1 MQYVVGVDAGGTTTT
16 AAAYRYDNGE
26 ALSRGT
32 SGFGNVVIDFEKA
45 MEHLE
50 EAIAQAVEGLTGE
63 CRLILVGAAGAI
75 TGGINGKIIKILTE
89 RFGCPVAV
97 DTDARLALEGALENG
112 DGVLVIS
119 GTGSIA
125 QARKEGQLAWAG
137 GWGYLVGDEGS
148 GYDLV
153 AQVIRQMT
161 RDVDRD
167 WPEKTV
173 CREVR
178 EFFNAKDAREVIRYI
193 HSHVKADIAAAAPVV
208 VRCAQKGDPDARA
221 ILTKAGEELA
231 KLVICLVR
239 RLQLAS
245 PFSLAL
251 QGSVLRKVPQIR
263 ERMLVALEEAG
274 LSYKLL
280 PLDLELTRGAIYYA
294 RALDAEA
301 KG

>member
-1 MQYVVGVDAGGTTTT
+1 MQYVVGVDAGGTSTT
-16 AAAYRYDNGE
+16 AVAYRYDDGTP
-26 ALSRGT
+26 LGRGT
-32 SGFGNVVIDFEKA
+32 GGFGNVVVDFEQA

-50 EAIAQAVEGLTGE
+50 EAISQAVAGLTGE
-63 CRLILVGAAGAI
+63 CRLILIGAAGAI
-75 TGGINGKIIKILTE
+75 TGGINGKIIE
-89 RFGCPVAV
+89 RLQARFTCPVAV
-97 DTDARLALEGALENG
+97 DTDARLALEGALEGG

-125 QARKEGQLAWAG
+125 QARKGSKLAWAG

-161 RDVDRD
+161 RDSDMG
-167 WPEKTV
+167 WPEKPV
-173 CREVR
+173 CRAVR
-178 EFFNAKDAREVIRYI
+178 EFFNAKDAREVVRFI

-208 VRCAQKGDPDARA
+208 VRCAQEGDPDARA

-239 RLQLAS
+239 RLQLSS
-245 PFSLAL
+245 PFPLAL
-251 QGSVLRKVPQIR
+251 QGSVLRKVPQVR
-263 ERMLVALEEAG
+263 ERMLAALEEAG

-280 PLDLELTRGAIYYA
+280 PLDTDLTRGAIYYA
-294 RALDAEA
+294 RALDAGAER
-301 KG
+301 